1 MAGKKGTRAVAP
13 VQDVTQQPPGGWPV
27 VQAGTQTAG
36 FFFSWSVALRLSL
49 ALLLTLPILVLML
62 PLLLIETLLLAALI
76 LMTLKIY
83 LNSFLL
89 ESDWYT
95 KILLLSYKKILF
107 SHSRPTA
114 RSHMLVEHLAPK
126 RPLLTN
132 YIAYALNIRVPL
144 KSEEDF
150 TGARAATA
158 ARGFSLSRWIEEN
171 LHKLPM
177 SVSSERFKAG
187 EDPVRYVMER
197 IGDAYPTVTTVYRE
211 KLTDE
216 ALTQLC
222 FFGLGAHRLYRART
236 LSSPTEVVDSGDFV
250 VRTNFLADLPVREG
264 LDSYGGDAYF
274 DETTWRIKK
283 IVRKLPRQQPWE
295 SEELT
300 YRPGD
305 PEWEYVKFVFR
316 SSLFSLVTLV
326 DHLFAVHMQV
336 GNACVL
342 ASRQYLGPDHP
353 VRRFLAPFQFKT
365 ISVNDNAR
373 NNLINPQSMGPRNF
387 AFTDKGTD
395 LAWSVAS
402 EYTPSG
408 AELRAVFGDDQAS
421 YLRLVLDYGAYVEF
435 LKKHGGVDTPY
446 RRQTLQLWNI
456 MKNFVNSFL
465 SQYYPTAEEL
475 ARDSEVRCFV
485 YTLLHELAFT
495 TTNGLVPDPAE
506 NVRDCSA
513 EELWQLTS
521 NLLTRYCYLVTA
533 GHEQVGTVPVY
544 AQDVSFCAF
553 HWPKGESCG
562 TKQTAITSATL
573 MSFTSTPMPLLMAEE
588 GSEGDWTHLFEGPVT
603 INGEPVGEAGA
614 VPPAVKKAW
623 VVFQAELKAMAAEC
637 DDFNNKALSADAQFP
652 HCFGMWQTHPSH
664 LETSVSV

>member
-197 IGDAYPTVTTVYRE
+197 IGDVYPTVTTVYRE

-295 SEELT
+295 SEEL
-300 YRPGD
+300 
-305 PEWEYVKFVFR
+305 
-316 SSLFSLVTLV
+316 
-326 DHLFAVHMQV
+326 
-336 GNACVL
+336 
-342 ASRQYLGPDHP
+342 
-353 VRRFLAPFQFKT
+353 
-365 ISVNDNAR
+365 
-373 NNLINPQSMGPRNF
+373 
-387 AFTDKGTD
+387 
-395 LAWSVAS
+395 
-402 EYTPSG
+402 
-408 AELRAVFGDDQAS
+408 
-421 YLRLVLDYGAYVEF
+421 
-435 LKKHGGVDTPY
+435 
-446 RRQTLQLWNI
+446 
-456 MKNFVNSFL
+456 
-465 SQYYPTAEEL
+465 
-475 ARDSEVRCFV
+475 
-485 YTLLHELAFT
+485 
-495 TTNGLVPDPAE
+495 
-506 NVRDCSA
+506 
-513 EELWQLTS
+513 
-521 NLLTRYCYLVTA
+521 
-533 GHEQVGTVPVY
+533 
-544 AQDVSFCAF
+544 
-553 HWPKGESCG
+553 
-562 TKQTAITSATL
+562 
-573 MSFTSTPMPLLMAEE
+573 
-588 GSEGDWTHLFEGPVT
+588 
-603 INGEPVGEAGA
+603 
-614 VPPAVKKAW
+614 
-623 VVFQAELKAMAAEC
+623 
-637 DDFNNKALSADAQFP
+637 
-652 HCFGMWQTHPSH
+652 
-664 LETSVSV
+664 